1 MVDGAVTMAAS
12 KSKAFLGVGWSFPLK
27 PVGGKLRWASYDE
40 RVEQAIGIVLLTG
53 KGERVMLPEF
63 GAGLRNYVFEP
74 NSVATHRALEREV
87 RKALVD
93 WEPRIDVKQVV
104 ASASP
109 EQSNLVLLE
118 ISFVVR
124 ATNTFYN
131 RVFPFYLVEGRP

>member
-1 MVDGAVTMAAS
+1 MVHGAVMAAI
-12 KSKAFLGVGWSFPLK
+12 KSKGFLGVGWSFPLR
-27 PVGGKLRWASYDE
+27 PVDGKLRWASYDE

-63 GAGLRNYVFEP
+63 GAGLRRYVFEP
-74 NSVATHRALEREV
+74 NSPATHRALELEV
-87 RKALVD
+87 RKSLID
-93 WEPRIDVKQVV
+93 WEPRIDVKRVQ

-109 EQSNLVLLE
+109 DQANLVLLE
-118 ISFVVR
+118 IDFVVR